1 MMHTLHVLYMRIIY
15 VYVLFYILCSSV
27 SAFNANLL
35 TLTSVFLLLLIS
47 GKYLCSNSTYV
58 HMYINWSS
66 IDTVLTDC
74 TNASNLYTV
83 HFV

>member
-15 VYVLFYILCSSV
+15 VCVLFYILCSSA

-58 HMYINWSS
+58 HKLVIN
-66 IDTVLTDC
+66 
-74 TNASNLYTV
+74 
-83 HFV
+83 